1 MTAKKDG
8 ENVYFYFVRILSDQ
22 TLVLTY
28 CDTYDDRADMT
39 SIKTT
44 GAASKRSMFDLSD
57 DGGSDSDAD
66 DALLLAAEAAE
77 RDQPVDD
84 RLQSR
89 PLVTEDTSQKENP
102 KMTSDQAARA
112 EKNRLKVRLC
122 V

>member
-1 MTAKKDG
+1 
-8 ENVYFYFVRILSDQ
+8 
-22 TLVLTY
+22 
-28 CDTYDDRADMT
+28 MT

-44 GAASKRSMFDLSD
+44 GAAPKRSMFDLSD

-84 RLQSR
+84 RLQPR
-89 PLVTEDTSQKENP
+89 PHVTEDTSPNEKP

-112 EKNRLKVRLC
+112 EKNRLKVRFYGFWKTKIKSKIKSSRLC
-122 V
+122 PRGDLFFGHSNVVTQK

>member
-1 MTAKKDG
+1 MSTDTSQLSALIV
-8 ENVYFYFVRILSDQ
+8 NTILQ
-22 TLVLTY
+22 VLTY
-28 CDTYDDRADMT
+28 CDDRADMT

>member
-1 MTAKKDG
+1 
-8 ENVYFYFVRILSDQ
+8 
-22 TLVLTY
+22 
-28 CDTYDDRADMT
+28 MT

-44 GAASKRSMFDLSD
+44 GAAPKRSMFDLSD

-66 DALLLAAEAAE
+66 DALLLAAEAAD

-84 RLQSR
+84 RLQPR
-89 PLVTEDTSQKENP
+89 PLGTEDTSPNEKP

-122 V
+122 VKSKCYIQFFSEWIFSRTQGFTF